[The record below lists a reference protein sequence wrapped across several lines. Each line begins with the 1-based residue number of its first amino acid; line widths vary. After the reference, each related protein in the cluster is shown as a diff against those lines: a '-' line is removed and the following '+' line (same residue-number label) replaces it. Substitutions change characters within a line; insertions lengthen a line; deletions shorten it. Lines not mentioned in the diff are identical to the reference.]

1 MVNSLLSDE
10 YDSPDALEE
19 ICEEEEIAPTDDLH
33 RDAVEERSGE
43 CTGVTDELDEAGST
57 DGSSRPPN
65 RLIDGMASAIRIFVA
80 ALMQSVVDQLIID
93 GSQGQPSHGFL
104 TSDSHPPD
112 AQKVAAGPEPPKKMD
127 QVPFK
132 RVRAKI
138 QLQQLTSTD
147 PASSEAETPPVDT
160 TIDSIPSA
168 VSCSSSKTLLLR
180 FSVSSKRGIM
190 NKVDTKR
197 NSVLASGSTGSR
209 VLATGSTGSRVL
221 ATGSTGSSMKQG
233 SIRDIDVD
241 SSSSSPHSSPSA
253 LVVENFQQGTRTRR
267 MDTSMRKSRLKRVSG
282 SSSNSSSKDKGL
294 FADKSLSYGKK
305 TVSSYQRTGV
315 SSDRTDDDEE
325 KDKGEE
331 RDTDSMQSS
340 VIGNWSSSDEMD
352 TSAAIDAKSACMIKR
367 HDDGEGTMDYQP
379 SSSSFDDEDED
390 EDSSSN
396 EFYDSSFSSDEDGQL
411 LTSKHVLLGDR
422 NVDGYD
428 GTADPDSPSDTIIPV
443 VESVSTPPV
452 SGSRKVD
459 LVNQHQIRITSTAA
473 GRSLPS
479 TVTIVDMLAADT
491 FTPVEV
497 HAKDDTRRRVR
508 SRAGGVVEQMLSRVQ
523 MAAIAQAQRHRSKVS
538 ASSLRRSH
546 FQRYHIP
553 FISQP
558 SNGRPSASQSDN
570 PLAGIWPYDSSL
582 AAFNALLSLVKM
594 RQTSGYARKRVWL
607 KKENSDHR
615 KTVMQRMPYPLKYY
629 NR

>member
-19 ICEEEEIAPTDDLH
+19 ICEEEDIAPTDDLH

-43 CTGVTDELDEAGST
+43 CTGVTEELDEAGST

-65 RLIDGMASAIRIFVA
+65 RLVDGMASAIRIFVA

-93 GSQGQPSHGFL
+93 GSQRQPS
-104 TSDSHPPD
+104 DSNPPD

-127 QVPFK
+127 HVPFK

-138 QLQQLTSTD
+138 ELQQLTSTE
-147 PASSEAETPPVDT
+147 PASIEAETPPVDT

-168 VSCSSSKTLLLR
+168 VSYSSSKTLLLR

-197 NSVLASGSTGSR
+197 KSVLSTRFTGSR

-221 ATGSTGSSMKQG
+221 ATGSTGSSMEQG

-241 SSSSSPHSSPSA
+241 SSSNSPHSSPSA

-267 MDTSMRKSRLKRVSG
+267 MNTLLRKSRLKRVSG

-294 FADKSLSYGKK
+294 FADKSISYGKK
-305 TVSSYQRTGV
+305 AMSSQRAVVSLDHTN
-315 SSDRTDDDEE
+315 DEE
-325 KDKGEE
+325 KDDEE
-331 RDTDSMQSS
+331 EEDTDSMQSS
-340 VIGNWSSSDEMD
+340 VIDKWSSRDEME
-352 TSAAIDAKSACMIKR
+352 TSAAIDVQSAFMVKR
-367 HDDGEGTMDYQP
+367 HDDGENTMDYQP
-379 SSSSFDDEDED
+379 SSSFDDEDED

-422 NVDGYD
+422 NVDGYE
-428 GTADPDSPSDTIIPV
+428 GTADPDPDSPSDTIIPV

-459 LVNQHQIRITSTAA
+459 LVNQDQIRITSTAA

-491 FTPVEV
+491 ITPVEV

-508 SRAGGVVEQMLSRVQ
+508 SRTGGVVEQMLSRVQ

-546 FQRYHIP
+546 FQKYHIP

-607 KKENSDHR
+607 KKENSDRR
-615 KTVMQRMPYPLKYY
+615 KASMQRMPYPLKYY